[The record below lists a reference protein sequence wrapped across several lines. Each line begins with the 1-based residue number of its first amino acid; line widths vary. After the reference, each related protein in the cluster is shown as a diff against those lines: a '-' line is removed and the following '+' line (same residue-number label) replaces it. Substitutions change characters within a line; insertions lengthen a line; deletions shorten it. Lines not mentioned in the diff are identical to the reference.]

1 VYFAASSWYYINSK
15 KGNNTMND
23 NNNYNTTIDD
33 MVQLLILE
41 KEKAFPKILAAIY
54 DQAMIAER
62 EAHLCAGSYERS
74 ESRDGYANGF
84 KPRSLQ
90 TRVGRLSLHIPQ
102 VRGSNTKF
110 YPKCLDRG
118 TRSERAIMLTAAEM
132 YIHGVST
139 RRVEAVFQAMGIDN
153 YSAEQVSN
161 ASKILDEELI
171 KWRTRRITQC
181 VKVIYVDATYQKVRI
196 DGVAVNLATFIVT
209 GILEDGHRTILAVD
223 SDISE
228 AELHWRRVFREL
240 IDRGLRGVKLI
251 VSDAHE
257 GLAAARQAVFSGVPW
272 QRCQLH
278 LQQNAQ
284 AYITKRSLKE
294 QVASDIRAIFNASSM
309 DEAKRLL
316 DIMVEKYAK
325 DQQKLSAWMRDNIP
339 EGLIVFMFPE
349 HMRKKLRTNNIEE
362 RINRSIKARTR
373 IISVF
378 PNQMSQLRLVS
389 AICMEISDD
398 WETGTTYLNV
408 NEL

>member
-1 VYFAASSWYYINSK
+1 
-15 KGNNTMND
+15 MND

-171 KWRTRRITQC
+171 KWRTRKITQC
-181 VKVIYVDATYQKVRI
+181 VKVIYIDATYQKVRI

-309 DEAKRLL
+309 EEAKRLL

-339 EGLIVFMFPE
+339 EGLTVFMFPE

-398 WETGTTYLNV
+398 WETGITYLNV

>member
-1 VYFAASSWYYINSK
+1 
-15 KGNNTMND
+15 
-23 NNNYNTTIDD
+23 
-33 MVQLLILE
+33 
-41 KEKAFPKILAAIY
+41 
-54 DQAMIAER
+54 
-62 EAHLCAGSYERS
+62 
-74 ESRDGYANGF
+74 
-84 KPRSLQ
+84 
-90 TRVGRLSLHIPQ
+90 
-102 VRGSNTKF
+102 
-110 YPKCLDRG
+110 
-118 TRSERAIMLTAAEM
+118 MLTAAEM

-309 DEAKRLL
+309 EEAKRLL

-339 EGLIVFMFPE
+339 EGLTVFMFPE

>member
-1 VYFAASSWYYINSK
+1 
-15 KGNNTMND
+15 MND

-339 EGLIVFMFPE
+339 EGLTVFMFPE

>member
-1 VYFAASSWYYINSK
+1 
-15 KGNNTMND
+15 MND

-62 EAHLCAGSYERS
+62 EAHLCAGSYQRS

-309 DEAKRLL
+309 EEAKRLL

-339 EGLIVFMFPE
+339 EGLTVFMFPE

>member
-1 VYFAASSWYYINSK
+1 
-15 KGNNTMND
+15 
-23 NNNYNTTIDD
+23 

-339 EGLIVFMFPE
+339 KGLTVFMFPK

-378 PNQMSQLRLVS
+378 PNQMLQLRLVS

>member
-1 VYFAASSWYYINSK
+1 
-15 KGNNTMND
+15 MND

-257 GLAAARQAVFSGVPW
+257 GLAVARQAVFSGVPW

-325 DQQKLSAWMRDNIP
+325 DQQKLSSWMRDNIP
-339 EGLIVFMFPE
+339 EGLTVFMFPE

>member
-1 VYFAASSWYYINSK
+1 
-15 KGNNTMND
+15 MND

-309 DEAKRLL
+309 EEAKRLL
-316 DIMVEKYAK
+316 EIMVEKYAK

-339 EGLIVFMFPE
+339 EGLTVFMFPE

>member
-1 VYFAASSWYYINSK
+1 
-15 KGNNTMND
+15 MND

-240 IDRGLRGVKLI
+240 IDRGLRGVILI

-257 GLAAARQAVFSGVPW
+257 GRAVARQAVFSGVPW

-309 DEAKRLL
+309 EEAKRLL

-339 EGLIVFMFPE
+339 EGLTVFMFPE

>member
-1 VYFAASSWYYINSK
+1 
-15 KGNNTMND
+15 MND

-339 EGLIVFMFPE
+339 KGLTVFMFPE

>member
-1 VYFAASSWYYINSK
+1 
-15 KGNNTMND
+15 MND

-228 AELHWRRVFREL
+228 AEQHWRRVFREL

-278 LQQNAQ
+278 IQQNAQ
-284 AYITKRSLKE
+284 AYITKQSLKE

-339 EGLIVFMFPE
+339 EGLTVFMFPE

>member
-1 VYFAASSWYYINSK
+1 
-15 KGNNTMND
+15 MND

-41 KEKAFPKILAAIY
+41 KEKAFPKILATIY

-339 EGLIVFMFPE
+339 EGLTVFMFPE

>member
-1 VYFAASSWYYINSK
+1 
-15 KGNNTMND
+15 MND

-153 YSAEQVSN
+153 YSAKQFSN

-171 KWRTRRITQC
+171 KWRTCRITQC

-257 GLAAARQAVFSGVPW
+257 GLAVARQAVFSGVPW

-339 EGLIVFMFPE
+339 EGLTVFMFPE

>member
-1 VYFAASSWYYINSK
+1 
-15 KGNNTMND
+15 MND

-196 DGVAVNLATFIVT
+196 DGVAVNLATFYSYRD
-209 GILEDGHRTILAVD
+209 L
-223 SDISE
+223 
-228 AELHWRRVFREL
+228 RR
-240 IDRGLRGVKLI
+240 
-251 VSDAHE
+251 
-257 GLAAARQAVFSGVPW
+257 W
-272 QRCQLH
+272 
-278 LQQNAQ
+278 
-284 AYITKRSLKE
+284 
-294 QVASDIRAIFNASSM
+294 ASHNTS
-309 DEAKRLL
+309 
-316 DIMVEKYAK
+316 
-325 DQQKLSAWMRDNIP
+325 
-339 EGLIVFMFPE
+339 
-349 HMRKKLRTNNIEE
+349 
-362 RINRSIKARTR
+362 
-373 IISVF
+373 
-378 PNQMSQLRLVS
+378 
-389 AICMEISDD
+389 C
-398 WETGTTYLNV
+398 
-408 NEL
+408 

>member
-1 VYFAASSWYYINSK
+1 
-15 KGNNTMND
+15 MND

-257 GLAAARQAVFSGVPW
+257 GLAVARQAVFSGVPW

-294 QVASDIRAIFNASSM
+294 QVASDIRAIFNVSSM
-309 DEAKRLL
+309 EEAKRLL

-339 EGLIVFMFPE
+339 EGLTVFMFPE

>member
-1 VYFAASSWYYINSK
+1 
-15 KGNNTMND
+15 MND

-257 GLAAARQAVFSGVPW
+257 GLAVARQAVFSGVPW

-309 DEAKRLL
+309 EEAKRLL

-339 EGLIVFMFPE
+339 EGLTVFMFPE

>member
-1 VYFAASSWYYINSK
+1 
-15 KGNNTMND
+15 MND

-257 GLAAARQAVFSGVPW
+257 GLAVARQAVFSGVPW

-294 QVASDIRAIFNASSM
+294 QVASDIRAIYNASSM
-309 DEAKRLL
+309 EEAKRLL

-339 EGLIVFMFPE
+339 EGLTVFMFPE

>member
-1 VYFAASSWYYINSK
+1 
-15 KGNNTMND
+15 MND

-309 DEAKRLL
+309 EEAKRLL

>member
-1 VYFAASSWYYINSK
+1 
-15 KGNNTMND
+15 MND

-339 EGLIVFMFPE
+339 EGLTVFMFPE

-398 WETGTTYLNV
+398 WETGITYLNV

>member
-1 VYFAASSWYYINSK
+1 MIFTLKI
-15 KGNNTMND
+15 
-23 NNNYNTTIDD
+23 NNYNTTIDD

-309 DEAKRLL
+309 EEAKRLL

-339 EGLIVFMFPE
+339 EGLTVFMFPE

>member
-1 VYFAASSWYYINSK
+1 
-15 KGNNTMND
+15 MND

-257 GLAAARQAVFSGVPW
+257 GLAVARQAVFSGVPW

-339 EGLIVFMFPE
+339 EGLTIFMFPE

>member
-1 VYFAASSWYYINSK
+1 
-15 KGNNTMND
+15 
-23 NNNYNTTIDD
+23 
-33 MVQLLILE
+33 
-41 KEKAFPKILAAIY
+41 
-54 DQAMIAER
+54 
-62 EAHLCAGSYERS
+62 
-74 ESRDGYANGF
+74 
-84 KPRSLQ
+84 
-90 TRVGRLSLHIPQ
+90 
-102 VRGSNTKF
+102 
-110 YPKCLDRG
+110 
-118 TRSERAIMLTAAEM
+118 MLTAAEM

>member
-1 VYFAASSWYYINSK
+1 
-15 KGNNTMND
+15 MND

-278 LQQNAQ
+278 IQQNAQ
-284 AYITKRSLKE
+284 AYITKQSLKE

-339 EGLIVFMFPE
+339 EGLTVFMFPE

>member
-1 VYFAASSWYYINSK
+1 
-15 KGNNTMND
+15 
-23 NNNYNTTIDD
+23 

-228 AELHWRRVFREL
+228 AEQHWRRVFREL

-309 DEAKRLL
+309 EEAKRLL

-339 EGLIVFMFPE
+339 EGLTVFMFPE

>member
-1 VYFAASSWYYINSK
+1 
-15 KGNNTMND
+15 MND

-118 TRSERAIMLTAAEM
+118 TRSDRAIMLTAAEM

-309 DEAKRLL
+309 EEAKRLL

-339 EGLIVFMFPE
+339 EGLTVFMFPE

-378 PNQMSQLRLVS
+378 PNQMSQLRLIS

>member
-1 VYFAASSWYYINSK
+1 
-15 KGNNTMND
+15 MND

-228 AELHWRRVFREL
+228 AEQHWRRVFREL

-278 LQQNAQ
+278 IQQNAQ
-284 AYITKRSLKE
+284 AYITKQSLKE

-309 DEAKRLL
+309 EEAKRLL

-339 EGLIVFMFPE
+339 EGLTVFMFPE
-349 HMRKKLRTNNIEE
+349 HIRKKLRTNNIEE

>member
-1 VYFAASSWYYINSK
+1 
-15 KGNNTMND
+15 MND

-309 DEAKRLL
+309 EEAKRLL

-339 EGLIVFMFPE
+339 EGLTVFMFPE

-398 WETGTTYLNV
+398 WETGITYLNV

>member
-1 VYFAASSWYYINSK
+1 
-15 KGNNTMND
+15 MND

>member
-1 VYFAASSWYYINSK
+1 
-15 KGNNTMND
+15 MND

-339 EGLIVFMFPE
+339 EGLTVFMFPE

-398 WETGTTYLNV
+398 
-408 NEL
+408 